1 MIAGGDSITREMMT
15 MTKILGIGT
24 VTPKGTVTAIKRD
37 GVVIV
42 DKGAKVVLT
51 FAQVEKMMSV

>member
-1 MIAGGDSITREMMT
+1 MIAGGDLAKREID
-15 MTKILGIGT
+15 MTKIIGIGT

-51 FAQVEKMMSV
+51 FAQVEKMMGV

>member
-1 MIAGGDSITREMMT
+1 MIAGGDLVTREID
-15 MTKILGIGT
+15 MTKVLGIGT

-51 FAQVEKMMSV
+51 FAQVEKMMGV

>member
-1 MIAGGDSITREMMT
+1 MIAGGDLVTRENDMT
-15 MTKILGIGT
+15 HVVGIGT

-51 FAQVEKMMSV
+51 FAQVEKMMGV

>member
-1 MIAGGDSITREMMT
+1 MIAGGDLVKREID
-15 MTKILGIGT
+15 MTKIIGIGT

-51 FAQVEKMMSV
+51 FAEVEKMMSV

>member
-1 MIAGGDSITREMMT
+1 MIAGGDLITREKT

-37 GVVIV
+37 GVVLLDNGV
-42 DKGAKVVLT
+42 KVVLT

>member
-1 MIAGGDSITREMMT
+1 MIAGGDIVKREID
-15 MTKILGIGT
+15 MTKIIGIGT

-51 FAQVEKMMSV
+51 FAEVEKMMSV

>member
-1 MIAGGDSITREMMT
+1 
-15 MTKILGIGT
+15 MTKVLGIGT

-51 FAQVEKMMSV
+51 FAEVEKMMGV

>member
-1 MIAGGDSITREMMT
+1 M
-15 MTKILGIGT
+15 KVLGIGT

-42 DKGAKVVLT
+42 DKGVKVVLT
-51 FAQVEKMMSV
+51 FTDVEKMMNV

>member
-1 MIAGGDSITREMMT
+1 MT
-15 MTKILGIGT
+15 TKIVGIGT

-37 GVVIV
+37 GVILV

-51 FAQVEKMMSV
+51 FAEVEKMMSV

>member
-1 MIAGGDSITREMMT
+1 MIAGGDLNRENEMA
-15 MTKILGIGT
+15 KVLGIGT

-42 DKGAKVVLT
+42 DNKVKVVLT
-51 FAQVEKMMSV
+51 FAQVELMMGV

>member
-1 MIAGGDSITREMMT
+1 MT
-15 MTKILGIGT
+15 MTKILGVGT

-37 GVVIV
+37 GVVLLDNGV
-42 DKGAKVVLT
+42 KVVLT

>member
-1 MIAGGDSITREMMT
+1 MIAGGDLITRETMT

-42 DKGAKVVLT
+42 DNGAKVVLT

>member
-1 MIAGGDSITREMMT
+1 MIAGGDLATREID
-15 MTKILGIGT
+15 MTKVLGIGT

-51 FAQVEKMMSV
+51 FAEVEKMMGV

>member
-1 MIAGGDSITREMMT
+1 MMMT
-15 MTKILGIGT
+15 KVIGIGT
-24 VTPKGTVTAIKRD
+24 VTPKGTVTAIKRN

-51 FAQVEKMMSV
+51 FAEVEKMMSV

>member
-1 MIAGGDSITREMMT
+1 MT
-15 MTKILGIGT
+15 HVVGIGT

-42 DKGAKVVLT
+42 DRGAKVVLT
-51 FAQVEKMMSV
+51 FAEVEKMMNV